1 FGAEFFVMAST
12 KINTQGSIEFIPD
25 AKPAYAFDAQQAVTM
40 TTEIGIRGGVK
51 VWVLEGLFELKG
63 GIVANAKCVL
73 TGGEDKTELI
83 FCHEGIKAYV
93 KMKVTFSIDGQ
104 GEDSSNNQG
113 GFDGWESENSAT
125 TSEEETQEWVW
136 VDPLSADDSPHRT
149 TLFGG
154 D

>member
-25 AKPAYAFDAQQAVTM
+25 AKPAYAFDVQQAVTM

-51 VWVLEGLFELKG
+51 VWVLEGLFELTG

-73 TGGEDKTELI
+73 AGGEDKTELI

-93 KMKVTFSIDGQ
+93 KMKVTFSTKNPN
-104 GEDSSNNQG
+104 EKSSNNKG
-113 GFDGWESENSAT
+113 GLGGWRADSEAKK
-125 TSEEETQEWVW
+125 SEEETQEWVW
-136 VDPLSADDSPHRT
+136 VERLSADDSPHRT